1 MKTVKNLK
9 PVKRG
14 GFGRNKTE
22 GIGFR
27 SKPKSKSK
35 RGKTTAHE

>member
-14 GFGRNKTE
+14 GFNRNKTE
-22 GIGFR
+22 ETGFR
-27 SKPKSKSK
+27 SKPKAKSK
-35 RGKTTAHE
+35 RGKTTHE